1 MNFKKTLIFTAAA
14 VLLPLCAATFQD
26 VNNLI
31 KAKNWKEAEV
41 SCRELIANV
50 KNPKDKYHA
59 CMKLMMIMRR
69 QNKNAELVKDA
80 DEFLAGC
87 TDDKQAAE
95 ILIYKGIGLR
105 DSKQREAALEA
116 FTLAVDKAKEGRAAF
131 EAAFYYIDSA
141 ASYSLKKY
149 ADAQAMYVRMSQIP
163 GHEKD
168 ARLLNCA
175 AYAYYV
181 NNKNEEA
188 VAILDKI
195 SAIEKITPAA
205 KETSL
210 RYRGNA
216 LYNLKKYDEA
226 IKCYDQ
232 GIALNL
238 GAYNNGRL
246 IWLKAYAYEKLGDK
260 ASALEC
266 YKKAS
271 EYKGDAYFQ
280 RDSVKAVK
288 RLSK

>member
-1 MNFKKTLIFTAAA
+1 MKFKKTIFLAA
-14 VLLPLCAATFQD
+14 VALAFPLCAATFQD
-26 VNNLI
+26 VNTLI
-31 KAKNWKEAEV
+31 KAKNWKDAEV
-41 SCRELIANV
+41 SCRELISQV
-50 KNPKDKYHA
+50 KTPNDRYSA
-59 CMKLMMIMRR
+59 YMKLMMIMRR
-69 QNKNAELVKDA
+69 LNKNAELVKDA
-80 DEFLAGC
+80 DAFLASC

-95 ILIYKGIGLR
+95 LLIYKGIGLR

-116 FTLAVDKAKEGRAAF
+116 FSLAVDKAKTGRAVF
-131 EAAFYYIDSA
+131 EAAYYYIDSA
-141 ASYSLKKY
+141 ASYTLKKY
-149 ADAQAMYVRMSQIP
+149 ADAQAMYVRVSGIE
-163 GHEKD
+163 GAEKD

-195 SAIEKITPAA
+195 SAIKKITPAA

>member
-1 MNFKKTLIFTAAA
+1 MKFKKTIFLAAA
-14 VLLPLCAATFQD
+14 ALAFPLCAATFQD
-26 VNNLI
+26 VNTLI
-31 KAKNWKEAEV
+31 KAKNWKDAEV
-41 SCRELIANV
+41 SCRELISQV
-50 KNPKDKYHA
+50 KTPNDRYSA
-59 CMKLMMIMRR
+59 YMKLMMIMRR
-69 QNKNAELVKDA
+69 LNKNAELVKDA
-80 DEFLAGC
+80 DAFLASC

-95 ILIYKGIGLR
+95 LLIYKGIGLR

-116 FTLAVDKAKEGRAAF
+116 FKQAFERAKDGRAAR
-131 EAAFYYIDSA
+131 EAAFYYIDTAS
-141 ASYSLKKY
+141 SYSLKKY
-149 ADAQAMYVRMSQIP
+149 AEAQAMYQQAAKCQ
-163 GHEKD
+163 GADQD
-168 ARLLNCA
+168 ARLINVG
-175 AYAYYV
+175 AYACYI